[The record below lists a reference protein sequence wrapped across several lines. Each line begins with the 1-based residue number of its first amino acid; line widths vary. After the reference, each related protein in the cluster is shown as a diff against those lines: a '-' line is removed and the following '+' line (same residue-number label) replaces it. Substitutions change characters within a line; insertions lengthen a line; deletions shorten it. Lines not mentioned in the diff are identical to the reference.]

1 MKFLSYIFFAIAVFT
16 LNATENHEIEGDWT
30 GVLDLGAT
38 ELSLNVHLSMN
49 QGELEGSLFCAEQ
62 NFTLPIEAINYHK
75 SSLSFKIP
83 RLLVSYNGTLAEGEI
98 IGTFTQG
105 KEFPLILKK
114 GITKAPVRA
123 RPQVDAVNPKL
134 YVSEELF
141 IKNGDVTLAGTL
153 TLPRGNGPFTTVIFI
168 AGSGPNDRDE
178 TILGHKPFLVISDH
192 LARHGIASLRLDKR
206 GVGASTGSF
215 EEATCAD
222 FVKDTQAAINFIK
235 RRKEVH
241 SLGLLGHSEGGML
254 APEIANASPYI
265 DFIIL
270 LAGTGVKGSD
280 VLVHQSGLILKAE
293 GASPEKTQEHQNI
306 LRSVIEVL
314 QEKRDVKEAIK
325 RLSPKFDGSLQ
336 PLPPAAQEEWEAQIN
351 QIHEALKTPWFQS
364 FLNYN
369 PRKALSEV
377 DVPVLALNGSL
388 DLQVCPK
395 QNLRNIEKTLK
406 EGKNPPAVILELDGL
421 NHLFQTAK
429 TGSPNEYIQIE
440 ETIAPEVLQ
449 LISNWIQNSTPLG
462 QTNQP

>member
-1 MKFLSYIFFAIAVFT
+1 MKFISYIFFTLVFFA
-16 LNATENHEIEGDWT
+16 LNASETHEIEGDWT
-30 GVLDLGAT
+30 GLLDLGVA
-38 ELSLNVHLSMN
+38 ELSLNVHLALN
-49 QGELEGSLFCAEQ
+49 QNELEGSLSCAEQ
-62 NFTLPIEAINYHK
+62 NFTLPIEAINYHN
-75 SSLSFKIP
+75 SSLSFKVP
-83 RLLVSYNGTLAEGEI
+83 QLLVSYEGTLAEGEI
-98 IGTFTQG
+98 TGTFTQG
-105 KEFPLILKK
+105 KEFPLTFKK

-123 RPQVDAVNPKL
+123 RPQIDAVNPNL
-134 YVSEELF
+134 YVNEELF

-178 TILGHKPFLVISDH
+178 TILDHKPFLVISDH
-192 LARHGIASLRLDKR
+192 LALHGIASLRLDKR

-222 FVKDTQAAINFIK
+222 FVKDTQAAIDFIK
-235 RRKEVH
+235 KREEVN

-254 APEIANASPYI
+254 APEIANSSHDI

-270 LAGTGVKGSD
+270 LAGTGAKGSD

-293 GASPEKTQEHQNI
+293 GASPEQMLHHQNI
-306 LRSVIEVL
+306 LTSVIEVL
-314 QEKRDVKEAIK
+314 QEKKDIDEAIK
-325 RLSPKFDGSLQ
+325 RLSSKVDG
-336 PLPPAAQEEWEAQIN
+336 PLPPAVQEEWEAQVH

-364 FLNYN
+364 FLNYD
-369 PRKALSEV
+369 PSQALSKV
-377 DVPVLALNGSL
+377 TVPVLALNGSL

-395 QNLRNIEKTLK
+395 QNLHAIGKTLK

-429 TGSPNEYIQIE
+429 TGSPGEYIQIE

-449 LISNWIQNSTPLG
+449 LISNWIQNSVPPS
-462 QTNQP
+462 QRIQS